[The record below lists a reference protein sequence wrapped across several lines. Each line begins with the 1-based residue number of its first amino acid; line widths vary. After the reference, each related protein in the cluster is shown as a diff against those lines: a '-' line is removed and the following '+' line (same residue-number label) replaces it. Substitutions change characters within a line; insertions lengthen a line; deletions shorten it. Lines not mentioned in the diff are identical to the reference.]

1 MVAAAFQG
9 DRKEAQTSPEGIRRR
24 VPARS
29 LSHCYN
35 TTQHGIS
42 VPGCYSSLDR
52 LRMPTRPTGIF
63 RLSNELLR
71 DVLDQIEADPDKLV
85 NLDRRAYLSQE
96 SFRLPALPSPNQA
109 QDIASFR
116 LTCRRFSELG
126 AIHQFA
132 RVTTRFSRRGLRRLD
147 WIAGQPHLAR
157 HVKKFSYMVPYFYVE
172 GMITILY
179 RCFRS

>member
-1 MVAAAFQG
+1 M
-9 DRKEAQTSPEGIRRR
+9 
-24 VPARS
+24 
-29 LSHCYN
+29 
-35 TTQHGIS
+35 TT
-42 VPGCYSSLDR
+42 R
-52 LRMPTRPTGIF
+52 TEGIF

-71 DVLDQIEADPDKLV
+71 DILDQIEADPDKLV

-96 SFRLPALPSPNQA
+96 SFRPPALPSPNQA

-132 RVTTRFSRRGLRRLD
+132 RVTTRFSRRGLRRLE
-147 WIAGQPHLAR
+147 WIAGQQHLAK

-172 GMITILY
+172 GKMATCPGFSMCDCANLDLRRGVCCSAVAWTCCPTNIA
-179 RCFRS
+179 RKS